1 MLGSLFNIFT
11 SNEQYKLAADS
22 IEFLTNKKEELI
34 NKKNEK
40 YELIIQ
46 RLQFQIDCIKYTYNI

>member
-1 MLGSLFNIFT
+1 MLRTLFNIFT
-11 SNEQYKLAADS
+11 SNEQYKLASDC

-46 RLQFQIDCIKYTYNI
+46 RLQFQIDCIRFAYNI

>member
-40 YELIIQ
+40 YELII
-46 RLQFQIDCIKYTYNI
+46 

>member
-11 SNEQYKLAADS
+11 SKEQYNLAYDS
-22 IEFLTNKKEELI
+22 IEFLTNKKQQLI

-46 RLQFQIDCIKYTYNI
+46 RLDFQIDCIKYTYNI

>member
-1 MLGSLFNIFT
+1 MLRTLFNMFT
-11 SNEQYKLAADS
+11 SKEQLEIASDC
-22 IEFLTNKKEELI
+22 IEFLTKKKEELI

>member
-11 SNEQYKLAADS
+11 SREQYELANDS
-22 IEFLTNKKEELI
+22 IEFLTNKKEELK

-46 RLQFQIDCIKYTYNI
+46 RLQFQIDCIKYAYNI

>member
-11 SNEQYKLAADS
+11 SKEQYELASDS
-22 IEFLTNKKEELI
+22 IEFLTNKKEELK

-46 RLQFQIDCIKYTYNI
+46 RLQFQIDCIRFAYNI

>member
-11 SNEQYKLAADS
+11 SKEQYELASDS

-46 RLQFQIDCIKYTYNI
+46 RLQFQIDCIRFAYNI